1 MNAKFAVLRIGK
13 TKFEKKKKKEKKKNI
28 KPFPLILLEP
38 KEEKGPIWHYIVSKS
53 CGENGFYIW

>member
-13 TKFEKKKKKEKKKNI
+13 TKFEKKKKEKNKHI